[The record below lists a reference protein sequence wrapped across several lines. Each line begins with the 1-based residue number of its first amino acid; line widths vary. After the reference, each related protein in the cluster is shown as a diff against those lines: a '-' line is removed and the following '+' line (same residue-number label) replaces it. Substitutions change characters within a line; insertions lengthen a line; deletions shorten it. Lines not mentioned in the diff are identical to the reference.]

1 MIVYIVTTPL
11 GYILGV
17 YSKLEDA
24 QAVRQAMGPDCS
36 ITKEPVVL

>member
-24 QAVRQAMGPDCS
+24 QAVRQSVGTDCS
-36 ITKEPVVL
+36 ITREPLVS